1 MLGSERQLWSHLSD
15 KPTVLASGARAGW
28 RGFAFQEIEVPP
40 EGRFDTRQAFIA
52 LSMTCGPMKVR
63 RGSARAAFLDLSTDP
78 SMMLPGQEAV
88 GAWQG
93 VQRGLHLLIEPDAIE
108 RYTGRPYREGAFR
121 RLKGGESTI
130 EHLLR
135 ALHIDVRAGHPS
147 GAGLGEAI
155 VSALL
160 HHLLTEDAS
169 GAHSAVH
176 QPAAP
181 ADVKRLQEWIE
192 ANLAR
197 PITLHELANERGV
210 SIRHLCRAFQAATG
224 HSPYKY
230 ILIRRVE
237 RAKELISEGR
247 LSLQEIAAIV
257 GFAHQAHMADTFR
270 KIAGAPPLHFRNRK

>member
-1 MLGSERQLWSHLSD
+1 MFKTEQQAWSHLSD
-15 KPTVLASGARAGW
+15 LPVILTSSAQAGW
-28 RGFAFQEIEVPP
+28 HGFAFQEIEVPL
-40 EGRFDTRQAFIA
+40 EGRFDTQQKFVA
-52 LSMTCGPMKVR
+52 LSMTRGPMKVR
-63 RGSARAAFLDLSTDP
+63 RGTAPAAFLDLPTDP
-78 SMMLPGQEAV
+78 AMMLPGQEAI

-108 RYTGRPYREGAFR
+108 RFTGRCYREGAFR
-121 RLKGGESTI
+121 RLQGGEPTI

-155 VSALL
+155 VTALL
-160 HHLLTEDAS
+160 HHLITDDAVSPLTA
-169 GAHSAVH
+169 AH

-210 SIRHLCRAFQAATG
+210 SVRHLSRAFQSATG

-237 RAKELISEGR
+237 RAKQLISEGQ
-247 LSLQEIAAIV
+247 LSLQEIAATV

-270 KIAGAPPLHFRNRK
+270 KIAGVPPLHFRNKR

>member
-15 KPTVLASGARAGW
+15 KPTIVTSGARAGW

-40 EGRFDTRQAFIA
+40 EGRFDIHQAFIA

-63 RGSARAAFLDLSTDP
+63 RGSARAAFVDVPTDP
-78 SMMLPGQEAV
+78 LMMLPGQEAV

-93 VQRGLHLLIEPDAIE
+93 VQRGLHLVIEPDAIE
-108 RYTGRPYREGAFR
+108 RYIGRSYREGAFR
-121 RLKGGESTI
+121 RLQGTEPTI

-155 VSALL
+155 VTALL
-160 HHLLTEDAS
+160 HHLLTEDAV
-169 GAHSAVH
+169 SAPTAAH

-210 SIRHLCRAFQAATG
+210 SIRHLCRAFQAGTG
-224 HSPYKY
+224 HSPYRY

-237 RAKELISEGR
+237 RAKELISEGQLNLR
-247 LSLQEIAAIV
+247 DIAATV
-257 GFAHQAHMADTFR
+257 GFAHQAHMTDTFR
-270 KIAGAPPLHFRNRK
+270 KIAEGFRLA